1 MVRLVL
7 DKVYSCLRSWPRLR
21 LCLFSILL
29 DPLPVH
35 SGENTQMA
43 ILPFVTWLD
52 GSALAQGIRDSRW
65 LFPVIEACHLLGL
78 AVLGGCVLIVNMR
91 LLGLGL
97 RGQSAG
103 EVSRDVRPFMLA
115 SLAVMLVSGFL
126 LFASEAIKCS
136 DNKAF
141 WVKMS
146 CLVLAVIATFTIQD
160 RAIQTSDRNSGAFQV
175 KLAALVS
182 VLLWTG
188 VGVSGRWIG
197 FS

>member
-1 MVRLVL
+1 M
-7 DKVYSCLRSWPRLR
+7 
-21 LCLFSILL
+21 
-29 DPLPVH
+29 
-35 SGENTQMA
+35 G

-91 LLGLGL
+91 LLGMGL
-97 RGQSAG
+97 RGQTAL
-103 EVSRDVRPFMLA
+103 EVARDVKPFMLA

-126 LFASEAIKCS
+126 LFASEAIKCA
-136 DNKAF
+136 DNTAF

-146 CLVLAVIATFTIQD
+146 CLALAIIATFTVQN
-160 RAIQTSDRNSGAFQV
+160 RAIQVEDRSSGAFQV
-175 KLAALVS
+175 KLTALIC

>member
-1 MVRLVL
+1 MG
-7 DKVYSCLRSWPRLR
+7 
-21 LCLFSILL
+21 IL
-29 DPLPVH
+29 
-35 SGENTQMA
+35 T
-43 ILPFVTWLD
+43 FVTWLD
-52 GSALAQGIRDSRW
+52 NSALAHGIRDSRW

-91 LLGLGL
+91 LLGMGL
-97 RGQSAG
+97 RGQSAS
-103 EVSRDVRPFMLA
+103 EVASDVKPFMLT

-136 DNKAF
+136 DNTAF

-146 CLVLAVIATFTIQD
+146 CLALAIIATFTIQN
-160 RAIQTSDRNSGAFQV
+160 RAIQIEGRSRGAFQV

-182 VLLWTG
+182 VLLWAG